1 MSSAKPISQQISRIS
16 STLIC
21 GLLLLSV
28 CAVTTTTLI
37 KSIFLDYRATSRDTL
52 ASNLILEDV
61 FQARMAAL
69 KWRLSPEAVHIE
81 ELRGNIEELRSIMTE
96 KGEGNAGVPAGLGE
110 LVSDA
115 EQYEAQFDEMLAA
128 RARFDAIEA
137 RVSEA
142 GLTARRALT
151 EIMNTAYSDNDPISS
166 LYAARVQESLM
177 LGRFY
182 LEVYRRSEQTAD
194 LERSMS
200 EIDKSLVDLR
210 VLLPELQN
218 AQRRELANTVMS
230 NIQAFREGQDSLA
243 VELQAQ
249 IDARERLDA
258 IGPKIIAD
266 VEQVIDRAAEIQNI
280 LGPRG
285 QSMSLYAVIVIC
297 VMALMTV
304 GFGWVVSRRM
314 SARISGDIEDAVSAM
329 SRIAE
334 GDLETEVRN
343 AGQDNEIGRM
353 AEALEVFKSN
363 GKAAIEAAEREK
375 AAEEERQRAAAE
387 AKERQEAKEVAARE
401 KAEQERKAMVAE
413 LSSSLGE
420 VVSAATLGDFSQ
432 RVSADF
438 EDAELGALAES
449 VNALVESVDHGLST
463 AGDALARVAQG
474 DLTRSMEGDFQG
486 AFKELQDN
494 TNHMM
499 AALKTLVL
507 DITDSGS
514 TLSSSSSELRDTSA
528 SLSKQ
533 AEQNA
538 AALEET
544 SAAIEELTASIK
556 QVSENVTGAN
566 ENARSASETA
576 RSSSEVASA
585 AAEAMARISDA
596 STEITRVVAVIDDI
610 SFQINLLALNAGVEA
625 SRAGDAG
632 RGFSVVAS
640 EVRSLAQR
648 ASEAAKEISQVIGK
662 SEAAVSEGVEKVSNA
677 QQSLEKISERVVG
690 VSKRIEEVSSAIA
703 EQVNGVGEINVA
715 VSRIDQNTQKQA
727 ASFEEVTAASGLL
740 STEADGL
747 KKSIARFETG
757 EEVARTRPSSVSNE
771 PASVPAAVERAPAT
785 KTDGNLALDDQD
797 WEDF

>member
-1 MSSAKPISQQISRIS
+1 MSSPKPISQQISRIS
-16 STLIC
+16 TTLIG

-37 KSIFLDYRATSRDTL
+37 KSVFLDYRATSRDTL
-52 ASNLILEDV
+52 TSNMIFEDV
-61 FQARMAAL
+61 FEARMAAL
-69 KWRLSPEAVHIE
+69 KWRLSPEAVHVE
-81 ELRGNIEELRSIMTE
+81 ELRGNIDELRSIMTDT
-96 KGEGNAGVPAGLGE
+96 GEGNARVPAGLTE
-110 LVSDA
+110 LVADA
-115 EQYEAQFDEMLAA
+115 EQYEAQFDEMLSA

-137 RVSEA
+137 RVSDA

-151 EIMNTAYSDNDPISS
+151 EIMNTAYSDDDPIAS

-182 LEVYRRSEQTAD
+182 LEVYRRSEQAAA

-200 EIDKSLVDLR
+200 EIDKSLEDLR

-230 NIQAFREGQDSLA
+230 NIQAFREGQEALA

-249 IDARERLDA
+249 IAARERLDA
-258 IGPKIIAD
+258 IGPKIISD
-266 VEQVIDRAAEIQNI
+266 VENVIDRATELQNN

-285 QSMSLYAVIVIC
+285 QSMSLYAVILIGV
-297 VMALMTV
+297 VALVTV

-314 SARISGDIEDAVSAM
+314 SARISGDIEDAVSTM

-334 GDLETEVRN
+334 GDLEAEVRN
-343 AGQDNEIGRM
+343 AGHDNEIGRM

-375 AAEEERQRAAAE
+375 AAEEERQHAAAE
-387 AKERQEAKEVAARE
+387 AKERQEAQEAAARE
-401 KAEQERKAMVAE
+401 KAEEERKAMIAE
-413 LSSSLGE
+413 LSSSLGQ
-420 VVSAATLGDFSQ
+420 VVSAASHGDFSQ

-438 EDAELGALAES
+438 EDPELGALADS
-449 VNALVESVDHGLST
+449 VNALVESVDHGLAT

-494 TNHMM
+494 TNQMM

-576 RSSSEVASA
+576 KSSSEVASA
-585 AAEAMARISDA
+585 AAEAMARISEA

-677 QQSLEKISERVVG
+677 QQSLEKFAERVVG
-690 VSKRIEEVSSAIA
+690 VSKRIEEVSSAIS

-740 STEADGL
+740 STEADAL
-747 KKSIARFETG
+747 KQSIARFETG
-757 EEVARTRPSSVSNE
+757 EEVVHSRPLSVSSE
-771 PASVPAAVERAPAT
+771 ASPAPAAVERAPSVQ
-785 KTDGNLALDDQD
+785 TDGNLALDDQD